1 MALPRQTEGFL
12 LVTLCIRIL
21 RNMTMAGKRFSL
33 ISPRFCIW
41 PAIIIVLLSS
51 CFIASDMVGG
61 ACRFFFRNISTELFV
76 ANAAS
81 VNNDFLNKWPHE
93 KSDLLP
99 DPEVVFGRL
108 ENGFSYILMDNPRPK
123 DRVSM
128 HLYIQTGSMYET
140 DGQQGLAHYLEHM
153 LFNGT
158 THFKPGEI
166 IKYFQSIGMQF
177 GPDANA
183 HTGFNKTVYDILLP
197 EGGKQSLEQGLVV
210 MKDYAEGALLLQA
223 EIDRE
228 RRIVLAEKRT
238 RDSVSYRTY
247 VATMKFQFPEASISK
262 RFPIGLTEVLKNVNH
277 KQFKDFY
284 DTWYRPE
291 KMTLV
296 MVGDFDTKVAA
307 ALIKEEFA
315 STVARAPPK
324 PEPELGT
331 INHKGLKPF
340 YHFEQE
346 AGNTEVSID
355 IVEKVPREPDSL
367 ALQKKLLQAKV
378 ADQIVQNRLDAM
390 VGKPNVPFTSASIG
404 SGIFLHQIKYAGITA
419 KSSPENWE
427 KTLEHIERILRKAL
441 EYGFTNP
448 EFQRVKKDFL
458 CQLDNAV
465 KKASTRSSRDLARK
479 LMWSLNAD
487 RVFISPVQEKELFK
501 PVINSLTIKDLHDA
515 FRQTWAPNHR
525 LVMVTGNSVLT
536 NKGKDPNHQLLF
548 VYNRSSEIKVSKQT
562 DFKPVKFPYLPEP
575 VKEGLIA
582 RRSKISDLG
591 IVQIDF
597 ENGVRLN
604 LKKTDFEAN
613 EVLVKLCF
621 GSGRSAEP
629 VDRSGLAALSTKVI
643 NESGLGTLEKVE
655 IERALAGTNTTLNF
669 GIRDDRL
676 YFKGKTVPAEI
687 LLMFQLLYAHL
698 IDPGFRED
706 AYTISMER
714 FKQRY
719 QKLSS
724 SIDGAMMLAGKRFL
738 AGGDSRFGLPD
749 YEEFKNLTLDHVR
762 SWFNSSLKTEDI
774 EVSIVGDID
783 IELAVQAAAKYLGN
797 LPRKGCAEAP
807 RTARLPEFPLNQS
820 LHVPV
825 ETEIPKGLVV
835 VAYPTE
841 DLWDINRTRRLSI
854 LAEIIS
860 ERLREQVRE
869 KLGSAYSTYAFNRPS
884 RAYPGYGVLQIMVHV
899 DPAEADMVVGAV
911 KQLISD
917 LIAGDIPQS
926 ELSRAVLPTLTSI
939 KDTKRKN
946 GYWLNTVLTGSEQHP
961 QQLEWCRTITPDYAS
976 IKQEEIAAIAKQYL
990 DNRKA
995 AIIIVKPVKKN

>member
-12 LVTLCIRIL
+12 LATVCFIIL
-21 RNMTMAGKRFSL
+21 KNMTMAGKRFNHIPPKL
-33 ISPRFCIW
+33 CIW
-41 PAIIIVLLSS
+41 PVLIIILLSF
-51 CFIASDMVGG
+51 CFIASDIIGG
-61 ACRFFFRNISTELFV
+61 ACRFFLKNISTELSV

-81 VNNDFLNKWPHE
+81 VNSAFLNKWPHE
-93 KSDLLP
+93 KGNLLP
-99 DPEVVFGRL
+99 DPEVVFGHL
-108 ENGFSYILMDNPRPK
+108 ENGFRYILMENQRPK
-123 DRVSM
+123 GRVGM

-140 DGQQGLAHYLEHM
+140 DDQQGLAHYLEHM

-166 IKYFQSIGMQF
+166 VKYFQSIGMRF

-183 HTGFNKTVYDILLP
+183 HTGFVKTVYDILLP
-197 EGGKQSLEQGLVV
+197 GGGKQSLKQGLVV
-210 MKDYAEGALLLQA
+210 MKDYAEGALLLQS

-228 RRIVLAEKRT
+228 RRIILAEKRT

-247 VATMKFQFPEASISK
+247 VATMKFQFPEAKISE
-262 RFPIGLTEVLKNVNH
+262 RFPIGLTDVLKNVNR
-277 KQFKDFY
+277 KEFKDFY
-284 DTWYRPE
+284 DTWYRPK

-296 MVGDFDTKVAA
+296 MVGDFDAEIAT
-307 ALIKEEFA
+307 ALIKEAFA
-315 STVARAPPK
+315 SFAARAPPK

-340 YHFEQE
+340 YHYEQE

-355 IVEKVPREPDSL
+355 IVEKVPREADSF
-367 ALQKKLLQAKV
+367 ALQKKLLKAKV

-390 VGKPNVPFTSASIG
+390 VGKPNVPFTSASIS
-404 SGIFLHQIKYAGITA
+404 SGVFLHQIKYAGISA

-427 KTLEHIERILRKAL
+427 KTLEYIEHTLRKAL
-441 EYGFTNP
+441 EYGFTKS
-448 EFQRVKKDFL
+448 ELQRVKKDFL
-458 CQLDNAV
+458 SQLDNAA
-465 KKASTRSSRDLARK
+465 KKALTRSSRDLARE

-487 RVFISPVQEKELFK
+487 RVFMSPVQEKELFE
-501 PVINSLTIKDLHDA
+501 PVINSLTIKDLYDA

-525 LVMVTGNSVLT
+525 LVMVTGNAVLT
-536 NKGKDPNHQLLF
+536 SKGEDPKHQILS
-548 VYNRSSEIKVSKQT
+548 VYNRSGKIKVSKQT

-575 VKEGLIA
+575 EKEGRIV
-582 RRSKISDLG
+582 RRSKISDIG
-591 IVQIDF
+591 VVQIDF

-604 LKKTDFEAN
+604 IKKTDFKAN

-621 GSGRSAEP
+621 GLGRSAEP
-629 VDRSGLAALSTKVI
+629 ADRSGLAALSTKVI
-643 NESGLGTLEKVE
+643 NESGLGSLEKEE
-655 IERALAGTNTTLNF
+655 IERALAGKNTTLTF
-669 GIRDDRL
+669 GIGDDRF
-676 YFKGKTVPAEI
+676 YFKGQTVTTEV
-687 LLMFQLLYAHL
+687 LLLFQLIYAHL
-698 IDPGFRED
+698 VDPGFRED

-724 SIDGAMMLAGKRFL
+724 SIDGAIKLAGKRFL

-749 YEEFKNLTLDHVR
+749 YEEFNNLTLDQVR

-783 IELAVQAAAKYLGN
+783 VELTVQAAAKYLGN
-797 LPRKGCAEAP
+797 LPRKSCSGAT
-807 RTARLPEFPLNQS
+807 RTARLPGFPLNQS
-820 LHVPV
+820 LQVPV

-869 KLGSAYSTYAFNRPS
+869 KLGSAYSTYAFNSPS

-899 DPAEADMVVGAV
+899 DPAEADMVVDAV
-911 KQLISD
+911 NQLILD

-926 ELSRAVLPTLTSI
+926 ELSRVVLPTLTSI
-939 KDTKRKN
+939 KDMKRKN
-946 GYWLNTVLTGSEQHP
+946 EYWLNTVLTGSEQHP
-961 QQLEWCRTITPDYAS
+961 QQLEWYRTITSDHAS
-976 IKQEEIAAIAKQYL
+976 ITKEEIAAIAKQYL

-995 AIIIVKPVKKN
+995 ATIIVKPAKKH

>member
-1 MALPRQTEGFL
+1 MA
-12 LVTLCIRIL
+12 
-21 RNMTMAGKRFSL
+21 AKRFSL
-33 ISPRFCIW
+33 IAPRFWIW
-41 PAIIIVLLSS
+41 HVIIIVLLSS
-51 CFIASDMVGG
+51 CFIASDIVEST
-61 ACRFFFRNISTELFV
+61 CRFSFRNTFTELSV

-81 VNNDFLNKWPHE
+81 VNSDFLNRWPHE

-99 DPEVVFGRL
+99 DSEVVFGRL
-108 ENGFSYILMDNPRPK
+108 ENGFRYILMENHRPQ

-128 HLYIQTGSMYET
+128 HLNIQTGSMYET
-140 DGQQGLAHYLEHM
+140 DSQQGLAHYLEHM

-166 IKYFQSIGMQF
+166 VKYFQSIGMQF

-197 EGGKQSLEQGLVV
+197 KGGKKSLKQGLVV

-228 RRIVLAEKRT
+228 RRILLAEKRT

-262 RFPIGLTEVLKNVNH
+262 RFPIGLTAVLKNVNR

-296 MVGDFDTKVAA
+296 MVGDFDAKVAA

-315 STVARAPPK
+315 SSAARAPPQ
-324 PEPELGT
+324 PEPELGA
-331 INHKGLKPF
+331 INHKGIKPF
-340 YHFEQE
+340 YYFEQE

-355 IVEKVPREPDSL
+355 IVAKVPRETDSF
-367 ALQKKLLQAKV
+367 ALQKKLLKAKF
-378 ADQIVQNRLDAM
+378 ADQIVQNRLDAV
-390 VGKPNVPFTSASIG
+390 VGKPDVPFTSASIG
-404 SGIFLHQIKYAGITA
+404 SGVFLHQVKYAGITA
-419 KSSPENWE
+419 KSSPDNWE
-427 KTLEHIERILRKAL
+427 KTLEHIERTLRKAL
-441 EYGFTNP
+441 EYGFTKS
-448 EFQRVKKDFL
+448 ELQRVKKDFL
-458 CQLDNAV
+458 SQFDNAV
-465 KKASTRSSRDLARK
+465 KKASTRNSRNLAYK
-479 LMWSLNAD
+479 IMGSLNAD
-487 RVFISPVQEKELFK
+487 RVFMSPLQERELFE

-515 FRQTWAPNHR
+515 FRQTWSVDHR
-525 LVMVTGNSVLT
+525 LIMITGNAVLS
-536 NKGKDPNHQLLF
+536 NKGKDPKHQVLA
-548 VYNRSSEIKVSKQT
+548 VYNRSQKVKVSKQA
-562 DFKPVKFPYLPEP
+562 DFKPVQFPYLPEP
-575 VKEGLIA
+575 SKKGRIV
-582 RRSKISDLG
+582 RQSKISELG

-613 EVLVKLCF
+613 EVLVKLSF
-621 GSGRSAEP
+621 GLGRSAEP
-629 VDRSGLAALSTKVI
+629 GARSGLATLSMKVI
-643 NESGLGTLEKVE
+643 NESGLGTLEKEE
-655 IERALAGTNTTLNF
+655 IERALAGKSTTLNF
-669 GIRDDRL
+669 GIGDDRF
-676 YFKGKTVPAEI
+676 YFKGKTVPAEV
-687 LLMFQLLYAHL
+687 LLLFQILYAHL

-724 SIDGAMMLAGKRFL
+724 SIDGAMVLTGKRFL
-738 AGGDSRFGLPD
+738 AGGDPRFGLPD
-749 YEEFKNLTLDHVR
+749 YEQFKNLTLDHVR

-783 IELAVQAAAKYLGN
+783 VEFVVQTASKYIGN
-797 LPRKGCAEAP
+797 LPQKGCAEAAK
-807 RTARLPEFPLNQS
+807 TARLPEFPVQQS
-820 LHVPV
+820 LQVPV
-825 ETEIPKGLVV
+825 ETEIGKGLVV

-841 DLWDINRTRRLSI
+841 DLWDIYRTRRFAV
-854 LAEIIS
+854 LADIVS
-860 ERLREQVRE
+860 ERLREQIRE
-869 KLGSAYSTYAFNRPS
+869 KLGSAYSTYAFNHPS
-884 RAYPGYGVLQIMVHV
+884 RAYPGYGVFQIMVHV
-899 DPAEADMVVGAV
+899 DPAEADMVVDAV

-917 LIAGDIPQS
+917 LTTGDITQN

-939 KDTKRKN
+939 KDMKRKN
-946 GYWLNTVLTGSEQHP
+946 GYWLNTVLNGSEQHP
-961 QQLEWCRTITPDYAS
+961 QQLEWSRTITPDYAS
-976 IKQEEIAAIAKQYL
+976 ITKAEIATIAKQYL

-995 AIIIVKPVKKN
+995 ATIIVKPAKKN

>member
-1 MALPRQTEGFL
+1 
-12 LVTLCIRIL
+12 
-21 RNMTMAGKRFSL
+21 MAGKRFTL
-33 ISPRFCIW
+33 IPQKYCIW
-41 PAIIIVLLSS
+41 PVIIVVLLSA
-51 CFIASDMVGG
+51 CFIASDLIGG
-61 ACRFFFRNISTELFV
+61 ACQFFFKNISTELSV

-81 VNNDFLNKWPHE
+81 AKSAFLNKWPHE

-108 ENGFSYILMDNPRPK
+108 ENGFRYILMENLRPK

-128 HLYIQTGSMYET
+128 HLYIQAGSMHET
-140 DGQQGLAHYLEHM
+140 DGHQGLAHYLEHM

-158 THFKPGEI
+158 TNFKPGEI
-166 IKYFQSIGMQF
+166 VKYFQSIGMQF

-183 HTGFNKTVYDILLP
+183 HTGFVKTVYDILLP
-197 EGGKQSLEQGLVV
+197 EGGKQSLKQGLVV
-210 MKDYAEGALLLQA
+210 MKDYAEGALLLQS

-228 RRIVLAEKRT
+228 RRILLAEKRT

-247 VATMKFQFPEASISK
+247 VATMKFQFPEAKISK
-262 RFPIGLTEVLKNVNH
+262 RFPIGLAEDLKNVNR
-277 KQFKDFY
+277 KEFKDFY

-296 MVGDFDTKVAA
+296 MVGDFDADIAA
-307 ALIKEEFA
+307 ALIKEAFA
-315 STVARAPPK
+315 SFAARAPPK

-331 INHKGLKPF
+331 INHKGLKSF

-346 AGNTEVSID
+346 AGRTEVGIE

-367 ALQKKLLQAKV
+367 ALQKKLLKAKI
-378 ADQIVQNRLDAM
+378 ADQIVQNRLDAK
-390 VGKPNVPFTSASIG
+390 VGKPNVPFTSASIS
-404 SGIFLHQIKYAGITA
+404 SGIFLHQIKYAGISA
-419 KSSPENWE
+419 KSSPENWQ
-427 KTLEHIERILRKAL
+427 KTLEHIEHTLRKAL
-441 EYGFTNP
+441 EYGFTKS
-448 EFQRVKKDFL
+448 ELQRVKKDFL
-458 CQLDNAV
+458 SQLDNAV
-465 KKASTRSSRDLARK
+465 KKASTRRSRDLARK
-479 LMWSLNAD
+479 IMWSLNAD
-487 RVFISPVQEKELFK
+487 RVFMSPVQKKELFG
-501 PVINSLTIKDLHDA
+501 PVIKSLTIKDLNDA
-515 FRQTWAPNHR
+515 FRQTWAPNYR
-525 LVMVTGNSVLT
+525 LVMVTGNAVLPT
-536 NKGKDPNHQLLF
+536 NKGKDPKHHIIS
-548 VYNRSSEIKVSKQT
+548 VYNKSSKIKVAKQT
-562 DFKPVKFPYLPEP
+562 DLKPVKFPYLPEP
-575 VKEGLIA
+575 VKEGLIV
-582 RRSKISDLG
+582 RRSEISDLG

-629 VDRSGLAALSTKVI
+629 ADRSGLAALSTKVI
-643 NESGLGTLEKVE
+643 NESGLGALDKVE
-655 IERALAGTNTTLNF
+655 IERALAGTNTTLAF
-669 GIRDDRL
+669 GIEDDRL
-676 YFKGKTVPAEI
+676 YFKGKTVPAEV
-687 LLMFQLLYAHL
+687 LLLFQLLYAHL

-706 AYTISMER
+706 AYTVSMER

-724 SIDGAMMLAGKRFL
+724 SIDGAMTLAGKRFL
-738 AGGDSRFGLPD
+738 AGGDNRFGLPD
-749 YEEFKNLTLDHVR
+749 YEEFNNLTLDHVR

-774 EVSIVGDID
+774 EVTIVGDID
-783 IELAVQAAAKYLGN
+783 VEPTVQAAAKYLGN
-797 LPRKGCAEAP
+797 FSRKSRGETI
-807 RTARLPEFPLNQS
+807 RTARLPDFPLNQT
-820 LHVPV
+820 LQVPV

-854 LAEIIS
+854 LAGIIS

-899 DPAEADMVVGAV
+899 DPEEADMVVGAV

-917 LIAGDIPQS
+917 LVVGDIPQS

-939 KDTKRKN
+939 KDMKRKN
-946 GYWLNTVLTGSEQHP
+946 EYWLNTVLTGSEEHP
-961 QQLEWCRTITPDYAS
+961 QQLEWSRTITPDYAS
-976 IKQEEIAAIAKQYL
+976 ITKEEIVAIAKKYL

-995 AIIIVKPVKKN
+995 ATIIVKPAKKH